1 MVLHLLRQS
10 YEVRHR
16 EVFDSNECGLGDIPS
31 ITSFLFSCSRTSEGR
46 QALRN
51 LGEEHPAVVFEATN
65 SPSRTGKSAPMKIGS
80 FQTY

>member
-16 EVFDSNECGLGDIPS
+16 EVFDSNECGLGDLTS
-31 ITSFLFSCSRTSEGR
+31 ITSFLFGCSGTSEGR
-46 QALRN
+46 EAVRN
-51 LGEEHPAVVFEATN
+51 LGEEHPAVASEATN
-65 SPSRTGKSAPMKIGS
+65 SPSRPGKSAPVKTGS